1 MTDCFCSA
9 SYILVIKTMKNVVK
23 ILEEM
28 FAEKQAK
35 NSRPFFAVRARSSY

>member
-1 MTDCFCSA
+1 
-9 SYILVIKTMKNVVK
+9 MKNVVK

-35 NSRPFFAVRARSSY
+35 NSRPFFAVLDRVIEHAFQPIKTVLI